1 VRAITAVILVQFVH
15 FRGRGKVPLFQTP
28 RYDTGRRTVSNNLQ
42 SLHILYTQTDTPT
55 QLKQLV
61 VGTGLCGVAPGALL
75 LPVLCLAGN
84 LEEQTGAL
92 ALLDRVAEVA
102 AVRGVAVVLNVLS
115 ARGVGQPEAVLLR
128 DVLHD
133 VANGLLGLGGRGGQG
148 GQDRGGDEGR
158 VGLRGEGDELGRRLQ
173 RDGGVRV
180 AAQDT
185 LNRRRRVEA
194 RRDAAAEGFDAG
206 DGLGRGARDDYV
218 DGCLELLW
226 VLRAM
231 LAGLHTSRGDT
242 KRQDIRERAA

>member
-1 VRAITAVILVQFVH
+1 VRNHSRHTRTICTLPRQGKSALVPDTA
-15 FRGRGKVPLFQTP
+15 

-42 SLHILYTQTDTPT
+42 SLHILYTHRHTDTPT

-133 VANGLLGLGGRGGQG
+133 VANGLLGLGGRGGQR

-173 RDGGVRV
+173 RDSGVRV

-185 LNRRRRVEA
+185 LNGRRRVEA

-206 DGLGRGARDDYV
+206 DGLG
-218 DGCLELLW
+218 
-226 VLRAM
+226 
-231 LAGLHTSRGDT
+231 
-242 KRQDIRERAA
+242 